1 MIRNRKERQSQPVVP
16 VEGVDIPGGDDALM
30 KRHDRPYIYD
40 NLTNSL
46 CPKCLKVIQ
55 AKIILQNNK
64 VYMLKTCLEH
74 GAMRTLISSD
84 AAYYLSQS
92 QYNKPGTLPRR
103 FQTRVEQGCPL

>member
-1 MIRNRKERQSQPVVP
+1 MRTHKTAKQETSPTLQETGIEEAYP
-16 VEGVDIPGGDDALM
+16 A
-30 KRHDRPYIYD
+30 RHDRPYIYH
-40 NLTNSL
+40 NFTNSL

-64 VYMLKTCLEH
+64 VYMLKTCPEH

-103 FQTRVEQGCPL
+103 F